1 MPLPPLTPS
10 PDSPQPNPDSS
21 QGPRSGLQRFIGG
34 ILNARA
40 LVLVAVLGLVALG
53 FHSFSVLDIEA
64 YPNPVAPMIEIITQ
78 PTGMSAEEVER
89 YVTLPLETALAGM
102 PDLLHIRS
110 QSLFGL
116 SDVKC
121 YFSWNPSYSDAQQRV
136 INRLQFVTLPQ
147 GLQPQLSP
155 WNAVGEIYRY
165 TLRGPGKSLSELKA
179 AEDFILERQFKQVPG
194 VIDVTSFGGLSREL
208 HVDVDP
214 YKLRG
219 HGLTLQQLTQA
230 ISNANQ
236 NVGGQRME
244 LGPQSYDVRG
254 VGLFNSL
261 SDIDKVVVASPK
273 GVPVSVHDVADVTDA
288 AAPRLGVVGK
298 DLEPDVVEGIVLM
311 RYGGNALSTL
321 EGVHQRVEMIR
332 KFHLLPQGMTLEPY
346 YDRGNLTKLTT
357 DTVLENLVLG
367 MLLVSLVLWL
377 FLGDARAAWVA
388 AINIPLALLC
398 SFTGMVVTQTPA
410 NLISLGAVDFGII
423 VDSTVIVVENIH
435 RHLADVRRPLNTRI
449 TDAIGEIGTPMI
461 FSTMIIVVA
470 FLPLFTMTGVAG
482 VIFAPLARTYAF
494 SIGGAIVLAIT
505 FTPVL
510 SSYLMGKQTGEK
522 RRSLLA
528 HVFGPVN
535 SGKERADELLRS
547 AHGHTGIGEHDDEHG
562 AMLLLRHLY
571 QPLFSFALRRP
582 WSAVMLATAPVVIA
596 LALSPF
602 LGGEFMPKLE
612 EGNFWIRAT
621 LPMSVSLTESSKFVG
636 QMRRI
641 ILGCPPGGADDK
653 APCTERSR
661 PEITTVVSQLG
672 RPDDGTDPSGFYN
685 IELFA
690 PLKPGNE
697 WRRGVTKESLTN
709 ELNKELQDAFPG
721 FDFNFSQYIADNV
734 EEAMSGV
741 KGENTVKIA
750 GPDLRV
756 NEEKAREILAVLQT
770 VRGVEDLGLYE
781 SLGQP
786 DVKITPDRTLCERYG
801 LNVGDVASVIQA
813 AIGGLAV
820 TQFYQGE
827 MHFDVVVRW
836 QEKYRKDL
844 RSLREVLVPA
854 PDGSQI
860 PLGQIAKVETVEG
873 PARIWREDAGRYAP
887 VKFSVRGRDL
897 ASTIEEAKEKIAAKV
912 LLPYDTHLDWAGE
925 INELREAKERLALV
939 VPLTLL
945 LIGFLVYSAVRNGR
959 DALVVLSGIPVA
971 CVGGVIA
978 LLISRTPLSVS
989 AAMGFVSI
997 FGVAVQDA
1005 LLVVTAAQR
1014 LWHEGHSIA
1023 EGARLAAERR
1033 LRPVLMTASVAL
1045 IGLLPAALSHG
1056 IGSETQRP
1064 LALVVI
1070 GGALALAVLPRLL
1083 QPALLLLAHR
1093 GEERRAAERAGEPQT
1108 A

>member
-1 MPLPPLTPS
+1 MTEPTLPTQTPAIQRLTTAV
-10 PDSPQPNPDSS
+10 
-21 QGPRSGLQRFIGG
+21 
-34 ILNARA
+34 LNTRA
-40 LVLVAVLGLVALG
+40 LIIAVVLGLVALG

-121 YFSWNPSYSDAQQRV
+121 YFSWNPSYADAQQRV

-147 GLQPQLSP
+147 GLSPQLSP

-165 TLRGPGKSLSELKA
+165 TLRGPGHSLAELKSA
-179 AEDFILERQFKQVPG
+179 QDFILERQFKQVPG

-208 HVDVDP
+208 HVEVDP

-219 HGLTLQQLTQA
+219 HGLTLSQLTGA
-230 ISNANQ
+230 VANANQ
-236 NVGGQRME
+236 NVGGQRLE
-244 LGPQSYDVRG
+244 LGAQSYDVRG
-254 VGLFNSL
+254 VGLFSSL
-261 SDIDKVVVASPK
+261 SDIEKVVIAAPK
-273 GVPVSVHDVADVTDA
+273 GVPVSVHDVAEVTDA
-288 AAPRLGVVGK
+288 AAPRLGIVGK
-298 DLEPDVVEGIVLM
+298 DLESDVVEGIVLM

-321 EGVHQRVEMIR
+321 AGVHERVENIR
-332 KFHLLPQGMTLEPY
+332 KFHLLPPGMTIEPY

-357 DTVLENLVLG
+357 DTVLENLLLG
-367 MLLVSLVLWL
+367 MLLVGLVLWL
-377 FLGDARAAWVA
+377 FLGDARAALVA

-398 SFTGMVVTQTPA
+398 SFSGMVFTQTPA

-423 VDSTVIVVENIH
+423 VESTVIVVENIH
-435 RHLADVRRPLNTRI
+435 RHLGDTHLTIEQRIVR
-449 TDAIGEIGTPMI
+449 AVGEIGTPMI
-461 FSTMIIVVA
+461 TSTLVIVVA

-482 VIFAPLARTYAF
+482 VIFSPLARTYAF
-494 SIGGAIVLAIT
+494 SIGGAVVLAMT
-505 FTPVL
+505 LTPVL
-510 SSYLMGKQTGEK
+510 AAMVLRPHVAAVSEVGGSGVL
-522 RRSLLA
+522 SA
-528 HVFGPVN
+528 VFGRVA
-535 SGKERADELLRS
+535 SGEERAATLLRE
-547 AHGHTGIGEHDDEHG
+547 AHGQQDQPEEEHG
-562 AMLLLRHLY
+562 AMLLLRRIY
-571 QPLFSFALRRP
+571 DPLFRFGVARP
-582 WSAVMLATAPVVIA
+582 WTAVMLAAAPVLLAIA
-596 LALSPF
+596 LLPA

-636 QMRRI
+636 RMRRI
-641 ILGCPPGGADDK
+641 LLGCPPDEQTA
-653 APCTERSR
+653 CTQRTR

-690 PLKPGNE
+690 PLKPTNE
-697 WRRGVTKESLTN
+697 WRKGVTKESLTE
-709 ELNKELQDAFPG
+709 ELSKELQESFPG

-741 KGENTVKIA
+741 KGENTVKVS
-750 GPDLRV
+750 GPDLHV
-756 NEEKAREILAVLQT
+756 NEAKAREIVAVLQ
-770 VRGVEDLGLYE
+770 GVKGIEDLGLYE

-786 DVKITPDRTLCERYG
+786 DVKITPDRTLCQRYG

-813 AIGGLAV
+813 AIGGLSV

-836 QEKYRKDL
+836 QEQYRKDL
-844 RSLREVLVPA
+844 RSLREVLVAA

-860 PLGQIAKVETVEG
+860 PLGQLAKVETVEG

-897 ASTIEEAKEKIAAKV
+897 ASTIDEAKEKIAAKV
-912 LLPYDTHLDWAGE
+912 YLPYDTHLEWGGE
-925 INELREAKERLALV
+925 INELHDAKTRLLFV
-939 VPLTLL
+939 IPITLI
-945 LIGFLVYSAVRNGR
+945 LIGFLVYSAVRSWR
-959 DALVVLSGIPVA
+959 ATVVVLTGIPVA
-971 CVGGVIA
+971 CVGGVFA
-978 LLISRTPLSVS
+978 LLLTGTPLSVS
-989 AAMGFVSI
+989 TAMGFVSI
-997 FGVAVQDA
+997 FGIAVQDA

-1014 LWHEGHSIA
+1014 LWKEGHPLA
-1023 EGARLAAERR
+1023 EGARLAAARG

-1070 GGALALAVLPRLL
+1070 GGALALSVLPRLL
-1083 QPALLLLAHR
+1083 QPALLIIAHR
-1093 GEERRAAERAGEPQT
+1093 KEEQQRQATIASR
-1108 A
+1108 